1 MTFLKP
7 KDQKK
12 TRPGIRVNRDGSEV
26 CLTKAQWDKRRWE
39 LYVIAHN
46 DGGSCCFK
54 CGCKLDFGENFHA
67 HHSRGTRGMGGGLRD
82 DRIFIPYTGEVHPI
96 ALCDEYE
103 YMPAPPEG
111 MQWNLYP
118 LCNNCHQE
126 IHEQGCDGK
135 LHWSGNALDHSST
148 ETQGDRTQEAR
159 GQTSF
164 NLTTDGDQPEDSQ
177 HDPKGE

>member
-1 MTFLKP
+1 MMFLKP

-12 TRPGIRVNRDGSEV
+12 RKPNVRQNRDGSEN
-26 CLTKAQWDKRRWE
+26 CLTEAAWKVRRWE

-54 CGCKLDFGENFHA
+54 CGCKLDFNENFHA

-82 DRIFIPYTGEVHPI
+82 DRIFMSGEQLATDFEKFP
-96 ALCDEYE
+96 
-103 YMPAPPEG
+103 YMPMPPDD
-111 MQWNLYP
+111 MKWNLYP

-126 IHEQGCDGK
+126 THEQGCNGK
-135 LHWSGNALDHSST
+135 LHWSGNALDHSSA
-148 ETQGDRTQEAR
+148 EAEGDRTQEAR

-164 NLTTDGDQPEDSQ
+164 NLTTDGDQPEDGQ